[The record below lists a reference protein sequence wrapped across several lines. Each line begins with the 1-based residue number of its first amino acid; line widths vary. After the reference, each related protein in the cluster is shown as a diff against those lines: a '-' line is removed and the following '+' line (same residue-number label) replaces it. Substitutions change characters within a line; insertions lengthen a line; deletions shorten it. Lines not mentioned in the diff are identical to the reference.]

1 MLAEAHDAMGWVH
14 SLQLEW
20 AKAEESFR
28 RALELNP
35 SLTTTSTDFVL
46 STLLPE
52 GKLDEAMRQ
61 LEVALSADPLSADVR
76 RTLSMVQISAGLYDN
91 ALDNCRR
98 ALALD
103 SEVFGANTRCEQ
115 ALLHKGE
122 VAEAIAMM
130 EKFIADTPVLKVA
143 AAAATATLVT
153 RTQLPGGAPKQRRSW
168 RGMPAFPSPGN
179 DLRGAGRQGPR
190 VRGDRGTR
198 RYQPSAGPSWLNR
211 PELALLH
218 GDPRVAALRKKFGL
232 PQLAGD
238 FVPLTPLRRCSRG
251 PYRVRTESPFHLRT

>member
-1 MLAEAHDAMGWVH
+1 MGWVH

-52 GKLDEAMRQ
+52 GKLDEALRQ
-61 LEVALSADPLSADVR
+61 LEVALSADPLSADVY
-76 RTLSMVQISAGLYDN
+76 RTLSTVQISAGLYDS

-98 ALALD
+98 ALAVD
-103 SEVFGANTRCEQ
+103 PEVFGATGRCEQ

-130 EKFIADTPVLKVA
+130 EKSVRENPL
-143 AAAATATLVT
+143 L
-153 RTQLPGGAPKQRRSW
+153 REGGGGG
-168 RGMPAFPSPGN
+168 RGYGYLGYAYAI
-179 DLRGAGRQGPR
+179 AGRRADAEAQLAKNAGLPHQQAMIYGGL
-190 VRGDRGTR
+190 GDKDRAFEAIEQLAAMNPQR
-198 RYQPSAGPSWLNR
+198 ALSWLSR
-211 PELALLH
+211 PELALLR

-232 PQLAGD
+232 TQ
-238 FVPLTPLRRCSRG
+238 
-251 PYRVRTESPFHLRT
+251 